1 MVKLITSLNQSQQ
14 LNPKSFSKL
23 NLAYH
28 PPKGRFK
35 IIHQGLI
42 LPNLPAPLHY
52 LNFISI
58 IGQPRI
64 PVFFNQS
71 AILEQAL
78 DTATVLVSSSPHMVG
93 QLKSYSVKEQ

>member
-42 LPNLPAPLHY
+42 LPNLPAPFHY
-52 LNFISI
+52 LNFISL

-64 PVFFNQS
+64 PVFLIKVPFLSRRSILQQFWS
-71 AILEQAL
+71 APVHIWW
-78 DTATVLVSSSPHMVG
+78 G
-93 QLKSYSVKEQ
+93 NLKVTL